1 MDNPEIMI
9 PLLADVQSLIEGE
22 DTEKLRELLLTVH
35 PADIAAVLD
44 ELELAQAVVV
54 FRLLPVSIA
63 SEVLDETGS
72 FVRQALLRELD
83 DEYLADLLDELP
95 VDDAVEFLE
104 EVPEEVADHL
114 LSLMQPEEAQEA
126 RELLRYEEDT
136 AGRLM
141 AREVV
146 ALRRYWTVSQTLD
159 YLRSLTEAE
168 TLQYLYV
175 VDRLDRLIGVVP
187 LRNLIMAQPETT
199 IDKLMSE
206 DVVSVPVSIDQ
217 EELAD
222 LVSRYDYNAIPV
234 VDSRRRL
241 LGVVT
246 VDDVLDIV
254 EEEATEDIQ
263 RLGGSQP
270 LDLPYF
276 SASIRQVFLK
286 RVGWLLLLFVG
297 ATLTGT
303 VTRLYEEQLAMAI
316 ALTYFTPMLIGTG
329 GNAGSQ
335 TVATIIRA
343 ITLGEVRLSS
353 LWAALRREVAIGLL
367 LGMVLGA
374 LGFARAILWETGLD
388 VALVV
393 TITLPIVVIW
403 ANTTATVVPIVAE
416 HFKIDPTVISGP
428 MITTIVDATG
438 LLIYFQLATF
448 ILGLN

>member
-1 MDNPEIMI
+1 MDNPEIMV

-22 DTEKLRELLLTVH
+22 ETEQLRELLQTVH
-35 PADIAAVLD
+35 PADIASLLD
-44 ELELAQAVVV
+44 ELELEKAVIV
-54 FRLLPVSIA
+54 FRLLPLPVA

-72 FVRQALLRELD
+72 FVRQELLRELD

-104 EVPEEVADHL
+104 EVPDDAADRL
-114 LSLMQPEEAQEA
+114 LALMEPEEAQEV

-136 AGRLM
+136 AGRIM
-141 AREVV
+141 ARDVV
-146 ALRRYWTVSQTLD
+146 ALRRYWTVAQTLE
-159 YLRSLTEAE
+159 YLRTLTEAE

-187 LRNLIMAQPETT
+187 LRTLIMAQPDTT
-199 IDKLMSE
+199 IDKLMIQ
-206 DVVSVPVSIDQ
+206 DIVSVPVTIDQ
-217 EELAD
+217 EALAD
-222 LVSRYDYNAIPV
+222 LVSRYDFNAIPV

-276 SASIRQVFLK
+276 SVSVGQVFKK

-303 VTRLYEEQLAMAI
+303 VTRLYEEQLAIAI
-316 ALTYFTPMLIGTG
+316 ALSYFTPMLIGTG

-343 ITLGEVRLSS
+343 ITLGEVKLGS
-353 LWAALRREVAIGLL
+353 LWPALRREISVGLL
-367 LGMVLGA
+367 LGIVLA
-374 LGFARAILWETGLD
+374 LLGFTRAVLWNTGFD
-388 VALVV
+388 VAIVV
-393 TITLPIVVIW
+393 ALTLPIVVVW
-403 ANTTATVVPIVAE
+403 ANTTATVVPILAE
-416 HFKIDPTVISGP
+416 HFNIDPTVISGP
-428 MITTIVDATG
+428 MITTVVDATG
-438 LLIYFQLATF
+438 LLIYFQLATL
-448 ILGLN
+448 ILGL